1 MVKLGGL
8 LFVAGLIFWLWAI
21 FDSIT
26 SDKARVRTLP
36 KPAWVVL
43 IVVFVEIA
51 PIAALAW
58 VLFGRPR
65 SENQNPFGRPPGSF
79 GPIGGSFGGRW
90 RGSGSGGRGS
100 GRPGFGGP
108 GTGGP
113 GTGGPGTGSGGSG
126 SGGSGS
132 GGSGSG
138 GSGSGG
144 SGRRPK
150 GRPVGPDDDPD
161 FLKGI

>member
-8 LFVAGLIFWLWAI
+8 VFVAALLFWLWAI

-26 SDKARVRTLP
+26 SDKARVRSLP
-36 KPAWVVL
+36 KPVWVVL
-43 IVVFVEIA
+43 IVILVEFA

-65 SENQNPFGRPPGSF
+65 GENQNPFARPPGSF
-79 GPIGGSFGGRW
+79 GPIGGAFGGRW
-90 RGSGSGGRGS
+90 
-100 GRPGFGGP
+100 
-108 GTGGP
+108 
-113 GTGGPGTGSGGSG
+113 GGSG
-126 SGGSGS
+126 SGRPGS